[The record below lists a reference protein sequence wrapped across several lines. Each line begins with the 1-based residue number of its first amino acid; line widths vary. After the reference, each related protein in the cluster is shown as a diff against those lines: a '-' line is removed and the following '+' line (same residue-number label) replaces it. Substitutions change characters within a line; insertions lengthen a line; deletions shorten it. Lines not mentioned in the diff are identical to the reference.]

1 MTWAGIGLGSNLGDS
16 RDHLRTAI
24 TSLREHHRL
33 LRISSLFQTAPVGPI
48 DQPDFTNA
56 AILVDTDAEPLAL
69 LRELHEVERSRGRDR
84 SSEVRFGPRSLD
96 LDILLWDGLHM
107 EDSSLTIPH
116 PRLAERRFA
125 LEPLIEVWP
134 DATLPDGT
142 RILDLWPTVAG
153 QVSTKLQGPTWL

>member
-69 LRELHEVERSRGRDR
+69 LSELHEVERSRGRDR

-142 RILDLWPTVAG
+142 RILDLWPAVAG

>member
-16 RDHLRTAI
+16 RDHLRFAI
-24 TSLREHHRL
+24 TSLRAHHRL

-56 AILVDTDAEPLAL
+56 AILLETRAEPRAL
-69 LRELHEVERSRGRDR
+69 LDELQEVERSRGRDR

-96 LDILLWDGLHM
+96 LDILLWDGVAID
-107 EDSSLTIPH
+107 EPSLMIPH
-116 PRLAERRFA
+116 PRLTERRFA

-142 RILDLWPTVAG
+142 RILDLWQAVAG
-153 QVSTKLQGPTWL
+153 QISTKLQGPTWF